1 VLKLVEINK
10 KLNHIE
16 NSKIEID
23 LNNCTKCKACME
35 DCVVELFYFESDC
48 LQIVDDF
55 ENSCIECGHCAAVCP
70 VNVIRLKFQKDVI
83 LKDKLLKEAL
93 PSFETFQN
101 LTLTRRSIRNFKDK
115 SIPRELLK
123 KLLDLA
129 RYSPTGSNSGN
140 VYYTVIQDKNIVAT
154 ISEHITKK
162 NIRFVETM
170 EDAKGRAFLKE
181 KMPEAEYKKALEN
194 LPDTKRILKGIE
206 RGIDFWCW
214 NGELLFIHGDKEIG
228 SVPENCSLAAA
239 HIMLAAETLGLGTCS
254 LGYLTYY
261 TNESETIK
269 KLINL
274 PKSHVVG
281 YTLTMGYPKVNYL
294 RIPPRH
300 PAKVIWM

>member
-162 NIRFVETM
+162 NKRRFV
-170 EDAKGRAFLKE
+170 
-181 KMPEAEYKKALEN
+181 
-194 LPDTKRILKGIE
+194 
-206 RGIDFWCW
+206 
-214 NGELLFIHGDKEIG
+214 
-228 SVPENCSLAAA
+228 
-239 HIMLAAETLGLGTCS
+239 
-254 LGYLTYY
+254 
-261 TNESETIK
+261 
-269 KLINL
+269 
-274 PKSHVVG
+274 
-281 YTLTMGYPKVNYL
+281 
-294 RIPPRH
+294 
-300 PAKVIWM
+300 